1 MASTSRAFA
10 HAPFRHYFF
19 SKLTATLAV
28 QIISVAVGWQV
39 YSLTRDPLDLGLIGL
54 VQFLP
59 ALALVLVTGA
69 VADKVNRR
77 SILTVCLAAEAL
89 CCTALIVLTFEGLSV
104 VWPVFVVLLSFGI
117 ARAFYGPA
125 SSSLL
130 PNLVPQ
136 SELSSAIAL
145 STSAWQS
152 ATIVGPV
159 LGGLL
164 YGISPYAAYGVALL
178 LLAGS
183 ALVTLLIPRPQQLSS
198 HQATSLSE
206 LLAGFHYVWRE
217 KVVFGAIS
225 LDLFAVLLGG
235 ATALLPVYALDIL
248 HAGPEALGMLRAA
261 PGIGAIAMALWLARY
276 PVRDHAGLI
285 MFGFVALFGIF
296 TVIFGFSEI
305 IWLSVI
311 ALILM
316 GATDMVSVYVR
327 ETLIQVWTPDALRG
341 RVNAVNNMFVGAS
354 NELGEFR
361 AGTVAALIGA
371 KAAVVMGGVG
381 TVMVAGIWSAMFPQL
396 RRARHLNGR
405 V

>member
-28 QIISVAVGWQV
+28 QIIAVAVGWH
-39 YSLTRDPLDLGLIGL
+39 LGLIGL

-206 LLAGFHYVWRE
+206 LLAGFH
-217 KVVFGAIS
+217 
-225 LDLFAVLLGG
+225 
-235 ATALLPVYALDIL
+235 
-248 HAGPEALGMLRAA
+248 
-261 PGIGAIAMALWLARY
+261 
-276 PVRDHAGLI
+276 
-285 MFGFVALFGIF
+285 
-296 TVIFGFSEI
+296 
-305 IWLSVI
+305 
-311 ALILM
+311 
-316 GATDMVSVYVR
+316 
-327 ETLIQVWTPDALRG
+327 
-341 RVNAVNNMFVGAS
+341 
-354 NELGEFR
+354 
-361 AGTVAALIGA
+361 
-371 KAAVVMGGVG
+371 
-381 TVMVAGIWSAMFPQL
+381 
-396 RRARHLNGR
+396 
-405 V
+405 